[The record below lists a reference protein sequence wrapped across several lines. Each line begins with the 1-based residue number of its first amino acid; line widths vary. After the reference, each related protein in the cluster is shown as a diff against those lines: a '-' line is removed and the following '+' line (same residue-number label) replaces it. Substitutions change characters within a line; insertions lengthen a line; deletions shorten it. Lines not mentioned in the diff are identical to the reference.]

1 MVVYVITVIIFLV
14 AIINLILGERLYKLP
29 NDKAFFNN
37 VTSVNMTKEKYI
49 AANPRH
55 VVTLSVLTGALIG
68 LYLGLAKVNEI
79 RNSIITIAIVF
90 LLVIYFMELTR
101 TITLKE
107 GKLTFS
113 RFLYKTQTFDVT
125 KITGIYIYSY
135 NKKFLKKHAYTTKL
149 VVVED
154 SGKKFKFSLS
164 SLDNKSV
171 LNMMKDSFGVVN
183 NKMFIANKNI

>member
-1 MVVYVITVIIFLV
+1 MVVYVITAIIFIV
-14 AIINLILGERLYKLP
+14 AIINLVLGERLYKLP

-37 VTSVNMTKEKYI
+37 VNSVNLEKEKYI

-55 VVTLSVLTGALIG
+55 VVALSVLTGALVG
-68 LYLGLAKVNEI
+68 LYLGLARVNEV
-79 RNSIITIAIVF
+79 NASIITVAILF
-90 LLVIYFMELTR
+90 ILVIYFMELTR

-113 RFLYKTQTFDVT
+113 RFLYKTRTFDAT

-154 SGKKFKFSLS
+154 NGKKFKFSLS

-183 NKMFIANKNI
+183 NKMYIANKNI